1 MSDLAKSLAA
11 WQASNPTAAM
21 SGKNPHFKSRFST
34 LQDIVDCA
42 RSAAAHGIAFTQE
55 VDFEEARTFVRTVM
69 LHTSGEER
77 ISRTPV
83 ISRDAN
89 DPQKMGSA
97 ITYAKRYG
105 LQAMFGIPADEDDD
119 GNKANEA
126 PKRSL
131 QGAPSAEV
139 SSPSAGVPLEQELA
153 AAQTQPELL
162 ALFNRVKPTDPKTIA
177 LFSKRKEEIGG

>member
-1 MSDLAKSLAA
+1 M
-11 WQASNPTAAM
+11 
-21 SGKNPHFKSRFST
+21 
-34 LQDIVDCA
+34 DCA
-42 RSAAAHGIAFTQE
+42 RGAAEHGIAFTQE
-55 VDFEEARTFVRTVM
+55 VDFDETRTFVRTVM
-69 LHTSGEER
+69 LHTSGER

-139 SSPSAGVPLEQELA
+139 CPPPQRGSH
-153 AAQTQPELL
+153 
-162 ALFNRVKPTDPKTIA
+162 
-177 LFSKRKEEIGG
+177 